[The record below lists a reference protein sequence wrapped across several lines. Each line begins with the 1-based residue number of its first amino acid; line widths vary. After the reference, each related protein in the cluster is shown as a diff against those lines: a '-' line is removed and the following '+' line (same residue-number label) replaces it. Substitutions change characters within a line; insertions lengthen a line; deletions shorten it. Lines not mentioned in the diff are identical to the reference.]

1 MDQLALHIEYLLRRN
16 DCVILPGIGA
26 FISVHIPARYDEVT
40 ATWHPMSEEIRFN
53 QAVNQDDGLLANSYA
68 RKYSLPFHEARVLL
82 DSDIRAMLSLIE
94 HDGEVSL
101 GRLGTLSAGEG
112 SSLVFAPIFSQS
124 FSGKEIGLIPVS
136 IFQRETE
143 SVKDTPIPDQEE
155 IIESEQE
162 EVRSSRNFDTNKNYY
177 IAINKVFAKV
187 ACSLIAICVVA
198 LFVIL
203 STDNRIGEDKA
214 SVIPVKEIVD
224 TKASLTIGKTQASA
238 SKVEVSDNDEEAEV
252 DNEAAPINESSA
264 TTSDKKRFHLIV
276 GTFKSED
283 EAKKYLSLAGNY
295 ADELQIIPSKT
306 LWRVSLASSDDKSE
320 LITRLNSRE
329 VSERFEGAW
338 IFEDKSAL

>member
-16 DCVILPGIGA
+16 DCVILPGVGA

-40 ATWHPMSEEIRFN
+40 AMWHPMSQEIRFN

-68 RKYSLPFHEARVLL
+68 RKYSLPFHEARTLL

-112 SSLVFAPIFSQS
+112 SSLVFAPIYSQNY
-124 FSGKEIGLIPVS
+124 FGKEIGLIPVS
-136 IFQRETE
+136 ILQNQTPGAKE
-143 SVKDTPIPDQEE
+143 TPILEE
-155 IIESEQE
+155 DKNIEE
-162 EVRSSRNFDTNKNYY
+162 ESDFTPAGRIFDTTKNYY

-187 ACSLIAICVVA
+187 ACSLVAICVVA

-203 STDNRIGEDKA
+203 NTDNRIGEDKA

-224 TKASLTIGKTQASA
+224 TTASLTKGKAQEAS
-238 SKVEVSDNDEEAEV
+238 SDMIIEKGEEGKLEANSGNDKG
-252 DNEAAPINESSA
+252 SSP
-264 TTSDKKRFHLIV
+264 SISEKNRFHLIV

-283 EAKKYLSLAGNY
+283 EAKKYLDKSAALGA
-295 ADELQIIPSKT
+295 ELQIIPSKT

-320 LITRLNSRE
+320 LITRLNSRD
-329 VSERFEGAW
+329 VSEKYDGAW